1 MQWSCFGPIVLFSI
15 WYGINSPLGRG
26 QLLSSTDKNT
36 GAAGPIPTPVLR
48 TAEQKA
54 SISLQALPSG
64 PVLVSACL
72 AGRACRFD
80 GSANLDDVVGRLVA
94 SGRAVLVCPEV
105 DGGLGTPRPP
115 AEIVG
120 GDGADVLAGRARV
133 VTSSGRDVTDAYVGG
148 ARVALAAARRS
159 GARAAI
165 LKARSPSCG
174 KGAIHDGSFSRATR
188 PGDGVTA
195 ALLAASGI
203 EVFTEEQLESAP
215 GTTTS

>member
-1 MQWSCFGPIVLFSI
+1 MH
-15 WYGINSPLGRG
+15 
-26 QLLSSTDKNT
+26 
-36 GAAGPIPTPVLR
+36 
-48 TAEQKA
+48 
-54 SISLQALPSG
+54 ISLQGLPDG

-80 GSANLDDVVGRLVA
+80 GSANADDVVARLVA

-120 GDGADVLAGRARV
+120 GTGADVLAGRARV
-133 VTSSGRDVTDAYVGG
+133 VTRSGRDVTDAYLTG
-148 ARVALAAARRS
+148 ARRALDAARRA

-174 KGAIHDGSFSRATR
+174 KGSIYDGSFSRATR
-188 PGDGVTA
+188 AGDGVTA
-195 ALLAASGI
+195 ALLAAHGI
-203 EVFTEEQLESAP
+203 EVFTEEEVA
-215 GTTTS
+215 G